1 MQRSS
6 TGQTVYIPDGDEQ
19 APAFV
24 PDPLPPFPPIDLGG
38 LQSALDNANLAL
50 GRLDGITPFLPEPDL
65 FIYTYVRREAVMSS
79 QIEGTQSTLSDLLLF
94 ELEEAP
100 GAPHDDV
107 SEVSNYVSAL
117 QHGLSHTQ
125 AGEPI
130 SNLLICELHRILLRS
145 GRGADMSP
153 GRFRERQNWIGGGR
167 PSTAAYV
174 PPPPYAI
181 DDCMTELEQFIND
194 ADDDLPPLIRAGTAH
209 VQFETIHPFLDG
221 NGRVGR
227 LLIALMLQRERVL
240 REPVLYLSL
249 YLKERRPNYY
259 YLLDSVRRD
268 GDWEAWLAY
277 FLKGV
282 AMTAEDAYDRTI
294 RLRDL
299 FERDRSVLG
308 SLGRR
313 SGSALRAH
321 EALMRRPILTI
332 REIER
337 QSGLSRSAAAS
348 ATEDLVQMNMTREIT
363 GRRRDRIFAYAEY
376 LDILSEGAEPL

>member
-38 LQSALDNANLAL
+38 LQSALDSANLAL

-130 SNLLICELHRILLRS
+130 SNPLICELHRILLRS

-181 DDCMTELEQFIND
+181 DDCMAELEQFIND
-194 ADDDLPPLIRAGTAH
+194 DDDLPPLIRAGTAH

-282 AMTAEDAYDRTI
+282 AMTADDAYDRTI

-299 FERDRSVLG
+299 FERDRAVLG

-348 ATEDLVQMNMTREIT
+348 ATEDLVRLQMVREIT
-363 GRRRDRIFAYAEY
+363 GRRRDRIFTYAEY